1 MIQSLNIENFRALKR
16 VSVEELGRVN
26 IIVGSNASGKTSLL
40 EALYLVMGNSPENS
54 LKLKRWRGLIEPTPF
69 VAIDTGFHIW
79 EDLFFDSHS
88 PALSVEINDSIK
100 GRRKLEVALSSD
112 QSITLPFGEALD
124 PGNISTSISFI
135 WHIGGERFEGK
146 VELTKEGLK
155 LGRVPPFLN
164 SAFMASHAGGPNEN
178 ADRFSSLSKQN
189 QQHDIVRSLSVMYP
203 FIEDLSVETEIGGG
217 VGIYAAIR
225 SQEKKIPLPLVS
237 EGINKYLSFLLAV
250 CYAKGGV
257 VLIDEM
263 EGGFYY
269 QTLEKIWV
277 GLLDL
282 ASTFKT
288 QIFVAT
294 HSMEAL
300 SALKPSIDKDVD
312 SFALLRMKRD
322 DKTGV
327 CGVDR
332 VSGKRIAAAL
342 EERFEI
348 R

>member
-1 MIQSLNIENFRALKR
+1 ML
-16 VSVEELGRVN
+16 
-26 IIVGSNASGKTSLL
+26 
-40 EALYLVMGNSPENS
+40 
-54 LKLKRWRGLIEPTPF
+54 
-69 VAIDTGFHIW
+69 AI
-79 EDLFFDSHS
+79 
-88 PALSVEINDSIK
+88 
-100 GRRKLEVALSSD
+100 
-112 QSITLPFGEALD
+112 
-124 PGNISTSISFI
+124 
-135 WHIGGERFEGK
+135 
-146 VELTKEGLK
+146 
-155 LGRVPPFLN
+155 
-164 SAFMASHAGGPNEN
+164 
-178 ADRFSSLSKQN
+178 
-189 QQHDIVRSLSVMYP
+189 
-203 FIEDLSVETEIGGG
+203 
-217 VGIYAAIR
+217 
-225 SQEKKIPLPLVS
+225 
-237 EGINKYLSFLLAV
+237 

-269 QTLEKIWV
+269 KTLEKIWV

-312 SFALLRMKRD
+312 SFSLLRMKRD

-327 CGVDR
+327 CGVNQ